1 MNKPKPVLVPVN
13 TPSKFDNRAALRMA
27 WRESRASSGKFLFVV
42 LAVAMGVGSLTGV
55 KGFSSAFH
63 NMLLREA
70 RTLMAAD
77 LMVRVFALPDARQNN
92 AMDQLR
98 RQGVERTWITETIT
112 MLSPVTGEDYPV
124 LVSLKAVDP
133 KLYPFYGQVKL
144 DPPGPLARR
153 LTLHTVAVSRDLLL
167 RLNAKTGDHVRIG
180 GQEFTITG
188 TVESEPDR
196 MSGSLNVGPR
206 VLMSRDALDSTGL
219 LIGGSRASE
228 RFLFRVPPG
237 VNIEKIHADLKRAFP
252 ESLITDFRQTH
263 PTIEASLERSTVF
276 LSLVSL
282 IALIVG
288 ALGVAMAIDSHLQQ
302 KLDSIA
308 IMKCVGARSSQ
319 IIRIYTIQ
327 TLGLGLAGGLLGILA
342 GFGVQAAFPLL
353 IVRYFH
359 MAPHFYVDPVAA
371 IQGLAI
377 GLLATL
383 LFTLPPL
390 LSIRRI
396 RPGLIL
402 RRDVTVDLRSWSR
415 KLKDAYPSLIAGVII
430 LAGIGGIASWLSES
444 VRSGIY
450 FVIGLF
456 ASLLVMA
463 GVGWL
468 LLRGLRWLGK
478 NVAWRLRPSLRHGIA
493 NLYRP
498 GAHSQ
503 SALTALGIGVMF
515 TLTIYLVQHEWL
527 ADLMKSAPPGM
538 PNVFLLDMTPANQAD
553 VMRLVAR
560 QKGIE
565 GKPESVGTVS
575 VKIAAINGVR
585 LDREKLKG
593 IERHYASTVSGVE
606 APDRPPYTAVVSGA
620 WWNAKQPASNPEVS
634 VSEEAAKVMHLAP
647 GMRLT
652 WSSPSRVFDARIAA
666 VHRTEAIR
674 LAARV
679 EFIFSPGAL
688 QGLPIIYYGTLRAD
702 PRYVPELQKALY
714 TRFPTVTVVNVADVM
729 AIVQGVVDQVAM
741 IVRFI
746 SVFAILAGA
755 IILAS
760 SVAGTRIRRIRE
772 VVILKTLG
780 ATRRR
785 IAEIFSI
792 EFLILGGVAGL
803 AGSLLATGF
812 SSVLLKWLLKADV
825 HFDLVPNLVAILLT
839 AVIANGAGWLAS
851 LRILS
856 QRPLEILREQ

>member
-1 MNKPKPVLVPVN
+1 
-13 TPSKFDNRAALRMA
+13 MA

-63 NMLLREA
+63 NMLLKEA

-77 LMVRVFALPDARQNN
+77 LMVRVFALPDARQNK

-98 RQGVERTWITETIT
+98 QQGVERTWITETIT
-112 MLSPVTGEDYPV
+112 MLSPAQGEGYPV

-133 KLYPFYGQVKL
+133 KRYPFYGQVKL
-144 DPPGPLARR
+144 DPPGPLDQR
-153 LTLHTVAVSRDLLL
+153 LSLHTIAVSRDLLL
-167 RLNAKTGDHVRIG
+167 RLDAHNGDHVRIG
-180 GQEFTITG
+180 GQDFTITG

-228 RFLFRVPPG
+228 RFLFRVPPSAS
-237 VNIEKIHADLKRAFP
+237 IEKIHNDLKRVFP

-288 ALGVAMAIDSHLQQ
+288 ALGVAMAMNSHLQQ

-308 IMKCVGARSSQ
+308 IMKCMGARSSQ
-319 IIRIYTIQ
+319 ITRIYTIQ

-342 GFGVQAAFPLL
+342 GFAVQAAFPLL
-353 IVRYFH
+353 LTRYFH
-359 MAPHFYVDPVAA
+359 IAPHFYVDLAAA
-371 IQGLAI
+371 IQGLSI

-390 LSIRRI
+390 ISIRRI

-402 RRDVTVDLRSWSR
+402 RRDVTVDLRPWTQ
-415 KLKDAYPSLIAGVII
+415 KLKESYPSLIAGVII
-430 LAGIGGIASWLSES
+430 IAGIGGIASWLSES
-444 VRSGIY
+444 LRTGIY
-450 FVIGLF
+450 FVLGLF
-456 ASLLVMA
+456 VSLLVMA
-463 GVGWL
+463 AVGWL
-468 LLRGLRWLGK
+468 LLRGLRWFGK

-503 SALTALGIGVMF
+503 SALIGLGIGVMF
-515 TLTIYLVQHEWL
+515 TLTVYLVQRGMLSEM
-527 ADLMKSAPPGM
+527 MKSAPPGM
-538 PNVFLLDMTPANQAD
+538 PNVFLLDMTPSNQSD

-575 VKIAAINGVR
+575 VKIAAIDGR
-585 LDREKLKG
+585 KLDREKLKG

-606 APDRPPYTAVVSGA
+606 SPARPPYTAIVSGA
-620 WWNAKQPASNPEVS
+620 WWKATQPADKPEVS

-652 WSSPSRVFDARIAA
+652 WSSPSRTFDARIAA

-688 QGLPIIYYGTLRAD
+688 QGLPVIYYGTLRAD

-714 TRFPTVTVVNVADVM
+714 TQYPTVTVVNVADVM
-729 AIVQGVVDQVAM
+729 AIVQEVVDQVAM

-746 SVFAILAGA
+746 SIFAILAGA

-792 EFLILGGVAGL
+792 EFLILGAVAGL

-812 SSVLLKWLLKADV
+812 SSILLRR
-825 HFDLVPNLVAILLT
+825 LLT
-839 AVIANGAGWLAS
+839 AEIHFDVWPNLIAILSTALIANGAGWLAS
-851 LRILS
+851 LRILN